1 MNGMLSRVRQ
11 WLDQKGIAYEV
22 LEHPA
27 AFTALDEARA
37 AGAPPEDA
45 AKSVLLHDEDG
56 YRLAVIPALRRL
68 DLERVRLLLGAT
80 KHLRLAT
87 EHEME
92 QDFPGLEV
100 GALPPFGPL
109 LAAPEVVDTRLLAHD
124 RVVCSAGDHAHLLS
138 LNPNDLVRAVE
149 PLVGD
154 ICSHHPSIHDEDFAE
169 TPRF

>member
-1 MNGMLSRVRQ
+1 MLDTVTR
-11 WLDQKGIAYEV
+11 WLDEHEVGYE
-22 LEHPA
+22 LITHPE

-37 AGAPPEDA
+37 AGAPPQDA
-45 AKSVLLHDEDG
+45 AKTVLLRDDDG

-68 DLERVRLLLGAT
+68 DLERARHLLGAT

-109 LAAPEVVDTRLLAHD
+109 LAAPEAVDTRLLQHE
-124 RVVCSAGDHAHLLS
+124 RIVCSAGDHSHLLS
-138 LNPNDLVRAVE
+138 LNPNDLVRAVG

-154 ICSHHPSIHDEDFAE
+154 ICRHHPSIHDEDFAE
-169 TPRF
+169 TPRI